1 MAQLCEACTIFA
13 TCNLPAKQVW
23 CNAKFPHYASGTEL
37 HQSAERGCHLC
48 QFIEAAL
55 LRYNRT
61 PGETSLPDRQIW
73 LQCVQ
78 QSHNH
83 NTNAI
88 QISIEPLGL
97 RSAGY
102 RGLDTHDVD
111 HCLWLPAEDDPEQ
124 KLAMLEAMS
133 NGPLGKLGPVA
144 GVVVHNTG
152 RIYFYRGRTLTAD
165 VFYAIRQ
172 PFYRA
177 EIPCVLIPDHVSQAL
192 DTGLGLS
199 VQGVQ
204 DDSTGSFANLFLV
217 IAWLNRCLTHH
228 STCRGYAEVAGQLPS
243 RVLDVGQVRSEAV
256 HLHISKPGEK
266 DRYIALSHRWGRTN
280 PLTTT
285 TKTLPDRVAGI
296 ALTSLS
302 QTFREAIY
310 VARMLDIKYL
320 WIDSLCI
327 LQDSLDDWKEQ
338 AALMGT
344 IYRQAFVTIAAT
356 DTEDASS
363 GLFFPRSPTKGK
375 PCKLHL
381 PLRKDMFAGESGPL
395 YATSPHFRRGKD
407 IGRVRGPLDT
417 RAWVL
422 QEQILSGRV
431 LNFTK
436 DQVYFECLSTEASE
450 VLPYTLENAMDDE
463 SHYVSTL
470 KHGIGGLLPHDK
482 PEASMYL
489 HRAWYL
495 MVEDYSRR
503 QLTVPTDK
511 WVAML
516 GIVTEMQRATDD
528 VCSFGLWNRWLAHDL
543 LWAVYSASY
552 PRTSLRQEKMI
563 TPGPTGKRN
572 TSLSVPSWSWLQIE
586 GHIKYLP
593 DPFNIVLQDQV
604 LVQKMELQ
612 NADATAPP
620 SVDHKNLPRLRIRG
634 PLKPGI
640 PALFVADADEDN
652 SEGSGQVAGPPDT
665 SSQEAPTS
673 QHEYPRMA
681 EPDFLSAALD
691 PTDDRATRTWR
702 IASDLEEE
710 IYGPKPM
717 MDEDEPIIGVIPQ
730 GRLSHVIHDHVLAD
744 RPNADRRMTELYARG
759 SGSDELRQTFLKEEA
774 NKYVVATTIKKTP
787 IGFWAPDIDGELPT
801 ARLDELGTLLDEEIT
816 SLLFVGICRGRGW
829 VRCLGLQLVGTGV
842 EAMLANV
849 WRRVGMAWIL
859 EEAWD
864 QTGGIET
871 AVTLI

>member
-1 MAQLCEACTIFA
+1 MAQLCELCTTFDAC
-13 TCNLPAKQVW
+13 NVPAKQLW
-23 CNAKFPHYASGTEL
+23 YNAKFPHYPSGTEL

-55 LRYNRT
+55 LRSNRT
-61 PGETSLPDRQIW
+61 PGETGLPDRQIW

-83 NTNAI
+83 DTNAI
-88 QISIEPLGL
+88 QVSIAPLNL

-102 RGLDTHDVD
+102 RGLNTHDTD
-111 HCLWLPAEDDPEQ
+111 HCIWLHAENAPEEQ
-124 KLAMLEAMS
+124 LAMLEAMS

-152 RIYFYRGRTLTAD
+152 RIYFCRGRTLPSD

-177 EIPCVLIPDHVSQAL
+177 KLDCVLIPDHISQAL
-192 DTGLGLS
+192 DTGPELT
-199 VQGVQ
+199 VQGVL
-204 DDSTGSFANLFLV
+204 DDTTGSFANLFLI
-217 IAWLNRCLTHH
+217 IAWLNSCFSLHP
-228 STCRGYAEVAGQLPS
+228 TCRRYAEVAGQLPS
-243 RVLDVGQVRSEAV
+243 RVLDVGHVNSEAV
-256 HLHISKPGEK
+256 HLHVSKAGEK

-296 ALTSLS
+296 PLTSLS
-302 QTFREAIY
+302 PTFREAIY
-310 VARMLDIKYL
+310 LARMLDVKYL

-356 DTEDASS
+356 DTEDATS
-363 GLFFPRSPTKGK
+363 GLFFPRSANKIK

-395 YATSPHFRRGKD
+395 YAASPHLRRGED
-407 IGRVRGPLDT
+407 IGRIRGPLDT

-450 VLPYTLENAMDDE
+450 ALPYTVENAMDDDF
-463 SHYVSTL
+463 HYVSTL
-470 KHGIGGLLPHDK
+470 KHGIGDLLPHDK
-482 PEASMYL
+482 PEASKYL

-516 GIVTEMQRATDD
+516 GIVTELQRATED
-528 VCSFGLWNRWLAHDL
+528 VCSFGLWYRWLAHDL

-552 PRTSLRQEKMI
+552 PMTSLQQEELI
-563 TPGPTGKRN
+563 TPGPTGKRD
-572 TSLSVPSWSWLQIE
+572 TSLSVPSWSWLQID

-593 DPFNIVLQDQV
+593 DGFNDVLQDQV
-604 LVQKMELQ
+604 LVQEMELQ
-612 NADATAPP
+612 DAETTAPP
-620 SVDHKNLPRLRIRG
+620 SIDHENLPRLRIRG

-640 PALFVADADEDN
+640 PALFAADANEDI
-652 SEGSGQVAGPPDT
+652 SEGSGQIAGIGNT
-665 SSQEAPTS
+665 GCRATPTS
-673 QHEYPRMA
+673 QHEYPHVA

-691 PTDDRATRTWR
+691 STDDRATRTWQ

-717 MDEDEPIIGVIPQ
+717 MDEDEPIIGVISQ
-730 GRLSHVIHDHVLAD
+730 NRLSGVIHNHILTT
-744 RPNADRRMTELYARG
+744 RPDADRRMTELYAQG
-759 SGSDELRQTFLKEEA
+759 SGSDELRGTFLNGKA
-774 NKYVVATTIKKTP
+774 NKYVVASMVEKTP
-787 IGFWAPDIDGELPT
+787 IGFWSPDIDGELPA
-801 ARLDELGTLLDEEIT
+801 ARLDELATLSDEE
-816 SLLFVGICRGRGW
+816 
-829 VRCLGLQLVGTGV
+829 LVGTGV

-864 QTGGIET
+864 QAGGME
-871 AVTLI
+871 AEVTLI